1 MLTAFGELSRNRTF
15 GYRLGKGET
24 VEEIL
29 KGGKGVVEGLPT
41 LEVVR
46 DFAKEKRIEMPILE

>member
-1 MLTAFGELSRNRTF
+1 MLTAFGELSRNRSF
-15 GYRLGKGET
+15 GYRIGKGENM
-24 VEEIL
+24 EEVL

-46 DFAKEKRIEMPILE
+46 DFAKEKGIELPILE

>member
-1 MLTAFGELSRNRTF
+1 MLTAFGELSRNRNF
-15 GYRLGKGET
+15 GYRIGKGES
-24 VEEIL
+24 VEDIL

-41 LEVVR
+41 MEVVR